1 MRTLTLL
8 DFLRT
13 SFGETQDENSNR
25 SNLGLCSVL
34 VFYGPKWVNGIGYH
48 INTRTC
54 IKFTRFQ
61 FTDAL
66 EDEKSGSHLS
76 YPISTP
82 NMGYWAL
89 KLGTK
94 WEVRIRTVDMGKQ
107 GTKLVF
113 SLKMLLKRV
122 SPPVWICNG
131 CSSSSLNMKDLSE
144 VDPANLLHWYQFHES
159 FFSLYYAY
167 TQIGDETG
175 FRGSNYGLKTR

>member
-1 MRTLTLL
+1 MDLNESRGL
-8 DFLRT
+8 DM
-13 SFGETQDENSNR
+13 
-25 SNLGLCSVL
+25 
-34 VFYGPKWVNGIGYH
+34 H

-94 WEVRIRTVDMGKQ
+94 MRSKDENSTHGKTTDQ
-107 GTKLVF
+107 
-113 SLKMLLKRV
+113 
-122 SPPVWICNG
+122 
-131 CSSSSLNMKDLSE
+131 
-144 VDPANLLHWYQFHES
+144 
-159 FFSLYYAY
+159 
-167 TQIGDETG
+167 TG
-175 FRGSNYGLKTR
+175 FHT